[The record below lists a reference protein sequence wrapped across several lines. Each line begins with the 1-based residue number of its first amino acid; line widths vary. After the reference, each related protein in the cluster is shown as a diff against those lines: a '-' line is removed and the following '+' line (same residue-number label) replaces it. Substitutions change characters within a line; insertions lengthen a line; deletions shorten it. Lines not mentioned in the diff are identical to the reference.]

1 MISLRSTR
9 FAAFAAVLTAAATFS
24 ANAGP
29 SILVDGNTGVVL
41 EQNDAFARWYPA
53 SLTKLMTTYVAFR
66 AIDAGEVTLASP
78 VRVSINATK
87 EKPSKMG
94 YPAGTVVTL
103 ENALRMIMVKSAND
117 IATAIGESLGGS
129 TEAFAARMN
138 SEAKRIG
145 MTGSNF
151 VNPHGWHDERQYTT
165 AHDMAVLALALKRD
179 YPQYASFFDIEALS
193 DGKVMIANHNDMIFR
208 FEGADGMKTGYTC
221 DAGYNLVVSANRN
234 GRTMVAVVLGATSVG
249 GRTDDAAELLA
260 AGFGIPPRTGTTVDR
275 LAPSGSGIDQ
285 ATNMR
290 QAICS
295 PEARKQRLEK
305 LDAKGNIIFKSAHIT
320 GGKIPT
326 PRPTQ
331 ISLGGATGPA
341 SPYYPKVAR
350 PDMIDGI
357 PVPIPRPVYA
367 GASSESAS
375 AKSGVTQ

>member
-9 FAAFAAVLTAAATFS
+9 FAAFAAALAAAATFS

-193 DGKVMIANHNDMIFR
+193 DGKVTIPNHNDMIFR

-260 AGFGIPPRTGTTVDR
+260 A
-275 LAPSGSGIDQ
+275 
-285 ATNMR
+285 
-290 QAICS
+290 
-295 PEARKQRLEK
+295 
-305 LDAKGNIIFKSAHIT
+305 
-320 GGKIPT
+320 
-326 PRPTQ
+326 
-331 ISLGGATGPA
+331 
-341 SPYYPKVAR
+341 
-350 PDMIDGI
+350 
-357 PVPIPRPVYA
+357 
-367 GASSESAS
+367 
-375 AKSGVTQ
+375 